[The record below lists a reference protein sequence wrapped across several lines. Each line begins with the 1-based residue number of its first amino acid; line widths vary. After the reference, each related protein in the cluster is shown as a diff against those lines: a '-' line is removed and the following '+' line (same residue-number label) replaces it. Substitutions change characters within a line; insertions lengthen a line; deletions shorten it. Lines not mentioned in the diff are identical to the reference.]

1 MEIKIKVPTHKKK
14 KKPVIKPNPALYMMA
29 AAGSRLKLLQK
40 GGVTVIKDE
49 GVDLDRPFVML
60 CNHISD
66 IDHMAAILG
75 VYPAR
80 VNFVVSSY
88 FFGKLL
94 MASGLRLLGA
104 IPKLQFQPDVMAV
117 KKMLSVVRNEGA
129 VAIYPEGQV
138 GIDGITGY
146 IHPAIAKLV
155 KALDTDVI
163 LGMIGG
169 SYMVKPK
176 WAKYQRKGPIE
187 FRTRMLLSRQELHT
201 LTEEQVYEQI
211 CEALRHDDPTWAQQK
226 GYTYKS
232 PALAEGLE
240 SVLYLCPKCREE
252 FTIKTAGDRFF
263 CESCGNSGLMDAQNR
278 LLPETKQSV
287 VFSTVAQW
295 KLWQK
300 ELLAERLKDDNF
312 ELVSQVSLEMPK
324 DIKSPYEVVGSG
336 ALSADKECITYIGT
350 LRDEDVELHFPWKLL
365 TALPFVCGV
374 NFEVPFHKTIYCFAP
389 KIGPEVE
396 RWVELCELMRDNRPD
411 NPDSIGAGL

>member
-1 MEIKIKVPTHKKK
+1 MDSKIKAPALKKK

-29 AAGSRLKLLQK
+29 AVGSRLKLLQK
-40 GGVTVIKDE
+40 GGIKVIRE
-49 GVDLDRPFVML
+49 EELPLDRPFVLL
-60 CNHISD
+60 CNHIAD

-94 MASGLRLLGA
+94 TASGLRLLGA

-138 GIDGITGY
+138 GIDGVTGY
-146 IHPAIAKLV
+146 IHPAIGKLV
-155 KALDTDVI
+155 KALDADVI

-187 FRTRMLLSRQELHT
+187 FRTTTLLRRDALKT
-201 LTEEQVYEQI
+201 LSEGQIYERV
-211 CEALRHDDPTWAQQK
+211 CEALQHDDPLWAQQK
-226 GYTYKS
+226 GYSYTS

-240 SVLYLCPKCREE
+240 SVLYLCPGCHEE
-252 FTIKTAGDRFF
+252 FTIKTQGDRFF
-263 CESCGNSGLMDAQNR
+263 CQSCGNSGLMDGQNR
-278 LLPETKQSV
+278 LIPETKQSV
-287 VFSTVAQW
+287 VLPTVAQW

-300 ELLAERLKDDNF
+300 EVLAHKLKNEGF

-324 DIKSPYEVVGSG
+324 DLKSPYEVVGSG
-336 ALSADKECITYIGT
+336 AISADHQAITYIGT
-350 LRDEDVELHFPWKLL
+350 LGDEDVELHFPWKLL

-396 RWVELCELMRDNRPD
+396 KWVELCELMRDSRPAS
-411 NPDSIGAGL
+411 PDSLGAGL